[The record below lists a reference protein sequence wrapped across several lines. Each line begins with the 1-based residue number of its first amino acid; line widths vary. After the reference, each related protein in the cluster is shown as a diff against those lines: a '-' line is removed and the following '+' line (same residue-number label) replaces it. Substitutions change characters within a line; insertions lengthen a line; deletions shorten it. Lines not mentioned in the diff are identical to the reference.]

1 MARSPKGGAETCD
14 PRQDGSDGGAVGE
27 ARAVAGDSEVRKRD
41 PELPME
47 NTLSISLAQR
57 MLQVRLVVEAL
68 GGGILCRRRPRRVA
82 RCNSREGALKVSAL
96 VEVVEVWVLRRWMA
110 L

>member
-1 MARSPKGGAETCD
+1 MARSPEGGAETCD

-27 ARAVAGDSEVRKRD
+27 ARAVAGDGEVRKRD
-41 PELPME
+41 PELPMQD
-47 NTLSISLAQR
+47 TLPIALAQR

-68 GGGILCRRRPRRVA
+68 GGGILRRRCPRRVA
-82 RCNSREGALKVSAL
+82 RCNSREGALEVSAL
-96 VEVVEVWVLRRWMA
+96 IEVVEIWVFCRWMA